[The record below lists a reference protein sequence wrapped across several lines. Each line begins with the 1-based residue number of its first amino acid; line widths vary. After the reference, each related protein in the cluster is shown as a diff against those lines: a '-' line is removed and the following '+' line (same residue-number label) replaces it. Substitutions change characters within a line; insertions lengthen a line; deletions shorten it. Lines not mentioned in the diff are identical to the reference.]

1 MEARKFTVGDR
12 VRVHLDSYA
21 SDNPADIYTVSRA
34 LPAVANIWQY
44 RVKRVGDGRERAVNE
59 MQLAK
64 SALQVSTTQSMAEAQ
79 QDLQRIRNARASE
92 RVRMKTKRSE
102 LER

>member
-1 MEARKFTVGDR
+1 MEARKFTIGDR

-21 SDNPADIYTVSRA
+21 KDNPADIYTVSRA

-44 RVKRVGDGRERAVNE
+44 RVKRVGDGQERAVNE

-64 SALQVSTTQSMAEAQ
+64 SALQVSAIRSMAEAQ
-79 QDLQRIRNARASE
+79 QDLQRIRNVRASE
-92 RVRMKTKRSE
+92 RVRVKAKRSE